1 MVNVGKFNTLRVVKI
16 LSFGAYLDGGEF
28 GEILM
33 PSKWIPGGVG
43 VDDHVNAFLY
53 YDSSD
58 RIIATTQK
66 PLASVGDFAY
76 LKVKDVNNVGAFL
89 DWGLDK
95 DLMVPFAEQMA
106 KLEKGRSYLVYVFV
120 DPRTKRIVASAK
132 LEKFLELTPSSL
144 KAGDEVDLII
154 WIRSD
159 LGYKAIINKQN
170 LGMLYLNETFIDVG
184 TGMHVKGF
192 ISKVRPDGKIDLRL
206 EPAGY
211 EKIESLSGRL
221 LKVLQD
227 HDGFLP
233 LHDKSPAEE
242 IYQQLGMSKKNFKK
256 SVGSLY
262 RDQLIV
268 IEKEGL
274 RLV

>member
-66 PLASVGDFAY
+66 PLAGVGDFAY

-262 RDQLIV
+262 KDQLIV
-268 IEKEGL
+268 IEKEGV

>member
-66 PLASVGDFAY
+66 PLAGVGDFAY